1 MALGMV
7 DRSRILLC
15 FLTFLCLSFN
25 PLTALLRWG
34 GAHDSDQHPSS
45 GSGRSVL
52 SLESGGWRPPVP
64 PHEWAVVEERA
75 CGQTA
80 QLLTRSQRALAVTL
94 ACLLLVGAGIS
105 CNLQVTEQT

>member
-15 FLTFLCLSFN
+15 FLTFLCVSFN

-34 GAHDSDQHPSS
+34 GAHDPDQHPSS

-52 SLESGGWRPPVP
+52 SLESGGWSPLCHHMSGLSGRSGPVG
-64 PHEWAVVEERA
+64 RLLS
-75 CGQTA
+75 
-80 QLLTRSQRALAVTL
+80 LLTRS
-94 ACLLLVGAGIS
+94 
-105 CNLQVTEQT
+105 